1 MTSTAEQISGGLA
14 ADLAAALPDGLRSRL
29 EQAPEPA
36 QAFGIEEFL
45 RRIADP
51 QPTDLQNARQQAK
64 AVLRV
69 VREYAPDK
77 TIPDNLAQLPPDL
90 APPLS

>member
-36 QAFGIEEFL
+36 QAFGIEEFTAHL
-45 RRIADP
+45 IGRFQDG
-51 QPTDLQNARQQAK
+51 
-64 AVLRV
+64 
-69 VREYAPDK
+69 
-77 TIPDNLAQLPPDL
+77 
-90 APPLS
+90 

>member
-1 MTSTAEQISGGLA
+1 MGCARAWSRH
-14 ADLAAALPDGLRSRL
+14 PSRL
-29 EQAPEPA
+29 RPS
-36 QAFGIEEFL
+36 GIEEFL

-51 QPTDLQNARQQAK
+51 QQTDLQTARQQAR